1 MKTLVAAALMLVST
15 VAWGDAERQ
24 WKGKCAPCH
33 GKDGK
38 AQTEKGKKMKIVD
51 MTTPEFKRKTD
62 AELRKA
68 ILEGVD
74 NGDQQMDPYKEELT
88 PEQVDD
94 LVKFIRSL

>member
-1 MKTLVAAALMLVST
+1 
-15 VAWGDAERQ
+15 
-24 WKGKCAPCH
+24 
-33 GKDGK
+33 
-38 AQTEKGKKMKIVD
+38 MKIVD